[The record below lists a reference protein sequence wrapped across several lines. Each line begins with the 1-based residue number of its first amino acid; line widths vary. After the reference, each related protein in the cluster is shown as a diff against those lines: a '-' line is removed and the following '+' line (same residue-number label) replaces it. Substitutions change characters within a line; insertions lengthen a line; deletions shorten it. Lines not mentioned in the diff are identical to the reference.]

1 MIKILIK
8 KLRDLAVG
16 DYRSKLLSDLVVKK
30 IIKHNKKR
38 SIKILDYGS
47 GFQPNVIYFVH
58 NKLTTVYEKKVVVDC
73 YDFYTSKQLSKL
85 NKKEKFSINFH
96 KINTIKLNKK
106 KYDFAI
112 INDVL
117 HHIGIEKKVFIKN
130 LLNDLLTK
138 AKIIF
143 IKDHFQQG
151 FNSNQ
156 TIRLMDFLGN
166 YFNGTPIPKIYYT
179 KKKFIDLIK
188 KTNGN
193 MFNIIFEIKLYPS
206 YLFFM
211 SEPKFNFACLI
222 KKK

>member
-1 MIKILIK
+1 MIKRVIK
-8 KLRDLAVG
+8 KLRDLTVG
-16 DYRSKLLSDLVVKK
+16 DFRSKILSDLLVKK
-30 IIKHNKKR
+30 ILKYNKKR
-38 SIKILDYGS
+38 SIKIIDYGS
-47 GFQPNVIYFVH
+47 GFQPNVIYFTY
-58 NKLTTVYEKKVVVDC
+58 NKLTTVYKKKVVVDC
-73 YDFYTSKQLSKL
+73 YDFYTFKQLSKL
-85 NKKEKFSINFH
+85 NKKEKLSINFH
-96 KINTIKLNKK
+96 KIDTIKLNKK
-106 KYDFAI
+106 KYDFAV

-151 FNSNQ
+151 FISNQ

-166 YFNGTPIPKIYYT
+166 YFNGVPIPKIYYT
-179 KKKFIDLIK
+179 KKTFIDLIK

-193 MFNIIFEIKLYPS
+193 ISEIIFEIKLYPA
-206 YLFFM
+206 YLL
-211 SEPKFNFACLI
+211 SLSNPKFNFVCLI